1 MTVLEVALFRAIPR
15 THGTSPRDPSSPPR
29 AVVFNLVEALG
40 GLSPPGAAR
49 LWKVARRTQVR
60 GARDGTSY
68 GRLRI
73 STKSFVS
80 HHVQRMSRAAVYND
94 ARNICEQVAA
104 QKQKALQHG
113 PRTTPP
119 P

>member
-1 MTVLEVALFRAIPR
+1 MNASGPPAITKSNLRLYNDALVNKRSSVVL
-15 THGTSPRDPSSPPR
+15 
-29 AVVFNLVEALG
+29 NLVEALG
-40 GLSPPGAAR
+40 GLSPPGASR

-104 QKQKALQHG
+104 HKQKALQHS
-113 PRTTPP
+113 PHTHTPP